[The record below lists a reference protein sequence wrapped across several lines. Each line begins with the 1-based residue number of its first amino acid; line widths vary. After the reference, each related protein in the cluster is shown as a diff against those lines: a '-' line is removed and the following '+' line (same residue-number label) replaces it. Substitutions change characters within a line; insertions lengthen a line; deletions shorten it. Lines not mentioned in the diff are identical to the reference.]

1 MSCYFIIMLV
11 GVVIK
16 CKLPQSFVF
25 WELKNLFGVA
35 RELNGK
41 APHHPSPHADEKV
54 AWDWDMCGFYDSTF
68 WEKYTEKKV
77 EMQDQ
82 IELPEIEGVSIP
94 SYVRFLANGK
104 QMHLTNENIFDLE
117 EKPKYSLKNIQS
129 DLVSDWIKSLL
140 NI

>member
-1 MSCYFIIMLV
+1 MDFMTR
-11 GVVIK
+11 
-16 CKLPQSFVF
+16 
-25 WELKNLFGVA
+25 LFE
-35 RELNGK
+35 RNN
-41 APHHPSPHADEKV
+41 
-54 AWDWDMCGFYDSTF
+54 TQ
-68 WEKYTEKKV
+68 KV

-129 DLVSDWIKSLL
+129 DLVSDRITKFSH
-140 NI
+140 

>member
-1 MSCYFIIMLV
+1 MVSDVKIFGECLWYLSKVISPARTWGLYGRIMSCYFIIMLV

-54 AWDWDMCGFYDSTF
+54 A
-68 WEKYTEKKV
+68 
-77 EMQDQ
+77 
-82 IELPEIEGVSIP
+82 
-94 SYVRFLANGK
+94 
-104 QMHLTNENIFDLE
+104 
-117 EKPKYSLKNIQS
+117 
-129 DLVSDWIKSLL
+129 
-140 NI
+140 

>member
-1 MSCYFIIMLV
+1 MDFMTR
-11 GVVIK
+11 
-16 CKLPQSFVF
+16 
-25 WELKNLFGVA
+25 LFE
-35 RELNGK
+35 RNN
-41 APHHPSPHADEKV
+41 
-54 AWDWDMCGFYDSTF
+54 TQ
-68 WEKYTEKKV
+68 KV

-129 DLVSDWIKSLL
+129 DLVSD
-140 NI
+140 

>member
-1 MSCYFIIMLV
+1 MINLDKYLLIIFLFYLLNIYLNIVKTLFFARVNKLFKKGTVSDVKIFWECLWYLSKVISPNPDVGTVWTCIMSCYFIIMLV

-54 AWDWDMCGFYDSTF
+54 A
-68 WEKYTEKKV
+68 
-77 EMQDQ
+77 
-82 IELPEIEGVSIP
+82 
-94 SYVRFLANGK
+94 
-104 QMHLTNENIFDLE
+104 
-117 EKPKYSLKNIQS
+117 
-129 DLVSDWIKSLL
+129 
-140 NI
+140 